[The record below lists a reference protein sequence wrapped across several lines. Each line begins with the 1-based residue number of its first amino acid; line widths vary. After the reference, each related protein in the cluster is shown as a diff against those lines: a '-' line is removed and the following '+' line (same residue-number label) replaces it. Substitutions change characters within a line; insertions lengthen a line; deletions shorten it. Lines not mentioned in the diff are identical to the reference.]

1 MSVCFPLLRSGNLN
15 VCPATCTS
23 WYILDHLIYAVF
35 NGSVRKWTSSKDK
48 SWKMPIM
55 SFSSDTLYSQSLGSL
70 SDRIQVKG
78 AAGRGETFLAEE
90 GKKSSWKNIMPVPFP
105 EQKIAVLRKLYSAV
119 RNGGGENFQRE
130 KKIPTLRKSIK
141 NLKAVAFLSLNSG
154 FKWMFSN
161 TINHCSSVQ
170 SFICKYAFSN
180 FVVFFSPITV

>member
-1 MSVCFPLLRSGNLN
+1 MVACVSEQALRIRVKNAYYEFFL
-15 VCPATCTS
+15 
-23 WYILDHLIYAVF
+23 WYAVQPVPWK
-35 NGSVRKWTSSKDK
+35 SVRQDTSKRG
-48 SWKMPIM
+48 SWERRNIPSRGRKE
-55 SFSSDTLYSQSLGSL
+55 
-70 SDRIQVKG
+70 IQ
-78 AAGRGETFLAEE
+78 L
-90 GKKSSWKNIMPVPFP
+90 KKYQAMPFP

-119 RNGGGENFQRE
+119 RNGGGENIQRE

-180 FVVFFSPITV
+180 FFFFSHYCLTGSEGR